1 MRYRVLA
8 DLVLVAHFA
17 FAAFTVLGGLLALRR
32 RSLLW
37 AHLASVCWGVVL
49 QCADWTCPLTPLENY
64 LRARGGEGG
73 YRGGFVEHYVRLILY
88 PENLT
93 VELRY
98 VLAAALVALNVPVY
112 AYLLF
117 RGRLTRR

>member
-17 FAAFTVLGGLLALRR
+17 FAAFTALGGLLVLRR

-37 AHLASVCWGVVL
+37 VHLASLCWGVVI
-49 QCADWTCPLTPLENY
+49 QCANLTCPLTPLENY

-73 YRGGFVEHYVRLILY
+73 YRGGFVEHYVRMILY
-88 PENLT
+88 PEHLT

-98 VLAAALVALNVPVY
+98 VLAVVLVALNLPVY
-112 AYLLF
+112 GYILF
-117 RGRLTRR
+117 RRRRT